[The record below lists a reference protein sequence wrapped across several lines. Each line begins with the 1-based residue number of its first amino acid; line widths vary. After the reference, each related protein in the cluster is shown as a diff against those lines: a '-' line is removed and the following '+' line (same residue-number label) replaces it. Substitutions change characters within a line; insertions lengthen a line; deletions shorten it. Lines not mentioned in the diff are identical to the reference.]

1 MRRKAYVAS
10 LNRSKV
16 ILSQYL
22 GTPATEEALA
32 LMVTI
37 YGILGLQDLSND
49 SLRVLK
55 LNYPLSP
62 YLEYE
67 YDSRERG
74 GLPKSVRR
82 KTNTTWNEFNFIKSL
97 KDIVPKGLMEN

>member
-1 MRRKAYVAS
+1 
-10 LNRSKV
+10 
-16 ILSQYL
+16 
-22 GTPATEEALA
+22 
-32 LMVTI
+32 MVTI

-55 LNYPLSP
+55 LNYPSSP

-97 KDIVPKGLMEN
+97 KDIIPKGLMEN